1 MGGGALAMQT
11 MEMVPAELAG
21 ALPRVSDVDAA
32 TLARLRR
39 REPEAF
45 ERLVIDY
52 QDRVYDFCLRMLG
65 DVEEATD
72 VAQDVFV
79 ALHQHLPGF
88 REDSK
93 LSTWIYRISKNHCL
107 NRLKYLGRRGRGR
120 RGVVEDADEALLE
133 RTADSAPAP
142 DEALI
147 ARAERES
154 VHAAI
159 AQLEDDQRMLVGL
172 RDIEGLS
179 YEEIVEITELPLGT
193 VKSRLHRARER
204 LAKALGGEP

>member
-1 MGGGALAMQT
+1 MGMTEAA
-11 MEMVPAELAG
+11 PAELAG
-21 ALPRVSDVDAA
+21 TLSRASDVDAA
-32 TLARLRR
+32 TLDRLRH

-45 ERLVIDY
+45 ERLVLDY

-65 DVEEATD
+65 DAEEATD
-72 VAQDVFV
+72 IAQDVFV
-79 ALHQHLPGF
+79 SLHQHLPGF

-120 RGVVEDADEALLE
+120 RSPADDADEAFLE
-133 RTADSAPAP
+133 RATDSAPPP
-142 DEALI
+142 DEELI
-147 ARAERES
+147 ARAEREA
-154 VHAAI
+154 VRAAI

-204 LAKALGGEP
+204 LARALGGEP

>member
-1 MGGGALAMQT
+1 MGMTETA
-11 MEMVPAELAG
+11 PADLAG
-21 ALPRVSDVDAA
+21 ALSRASDVDAA
-32 TLARLRR
+32 SLERLRR
-39 REPEAF
+39 RDPEAF

-52 QDRVYDFCLRMLG
+52 QDRVHDFCLRMLG
-65 DVEEATD
+65 DAEEATD

-79 ALHQHLPGF
+79 SLHQHLPGF

-93 LSTWIYRISKNHCL
+93 LSTWIYRIAKNHCL

-120 RGVVEDADEALLE
+120 RSAVEDVDEVLLE
-133 RTADSAPAP
+133 RAADSAPQP
-142 DEALI
+142 DEELI
-147 ARAERES
+147 ARDERES
-154 VHAAI
+154 VRAAI